1 MDNVELACR
10 ISKMNRVQA
19 EADTYKQQAN
29 AYMSVLDGTVINF
42 IIPDTFTEIRNGA
55 FYSCELLKN
64 VIIPNTITRI
74 GMLAF
79 ERCYALDNVHI
90 PNSVEEIATTAFERC
105 TSLATINIPN
115 SIKTMSPRAFSS
127 CTALENVTL
136 ESGFNANSLDL
147 SVSTLYS
154 VETLVAIL
162 EALADRT
169 DDTAYTLT
177 LGETNLAKLTDEQ
190 KAIAT
195 DKNWTLA

>member
-90 PNSVEEIATTAFERC
+90 PNSVEEIATIAFERC

-169 DDTAYTLT
+169 DDTAHTLT